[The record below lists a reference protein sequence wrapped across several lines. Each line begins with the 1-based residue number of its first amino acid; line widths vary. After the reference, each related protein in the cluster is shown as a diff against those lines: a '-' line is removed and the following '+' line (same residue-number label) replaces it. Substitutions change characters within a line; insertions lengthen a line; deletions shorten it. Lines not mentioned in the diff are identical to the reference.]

1 MANPT
6 NRHHSPLK
14 RSSIL
19 TTMSLSVE
27 ITVTPRQFKVH
38 YSQVEGAP
46 IRSEI
51 FSHFADNKK
60 AGSYVYI

>member
-1 MANPT
+1 MASPT

-27 ITVTPRQFKVH
+27 ITVTPRQFRVH
-38 YSQVEGAP
+38 YSQVVGVL
-46 IRSEI
+46 IQSQI
-51 FSHFADNKK
+51 FSHVADNTK
-60 AGSYVYI
+60 AGRYA